1 MQKGGLRMTI
11 EFSASGYKK
20 AELRL
25 YGELVGVSADDFARR
40 LERLGEIDE
49 LLIRINSPGGDL
61 FSGVAIYNLL
71 RRYPAKKIVYID
83 GIAAS
88 AASIVAMAGDVVIM
102 PPSSIFMIHNPQVDG
117 LGGDADNLR
126 RAADS
131 LDEVK
136 KSMVAAYV
144 ERTGLAESAIEKMV
158 SAETWMTATRAVELG
173 FADEIDKKIAVEITA
188 NGGSVMLNGVKI
200 DSERFKRMLA
210 ELDEDDKAEV
220 EELIEELVEKT
231 ADDAIKEGEPV
242 ELAEDDVEVLEEL
255 IGELVEKK
263 VEEVLEEED
272 ELTEEE
278 VSIVARERKRVLALL
293 ALEKKV
299 PGSGS
304 IIRAAIRSGKQ
315 PTEVSMSLLLD
326 DSVRRNATLASRRSG
341 AVRYVPAGG
350 ASPNRRDRAVS
361 SMIAHLKKIKGV
373 R

>member
-1 MQKGGLRMTI
+1 MTI
-11 EFSASGYKK
+11 EFSASGRKK

-40 LERLGEIDE
+40 LERLGDIDE
-49 LLIRINSPGGDL
+49 LMIRINSPGGDL

-158 SAETWMTATRAVELG
+158 SAETWLTATRAVELG

-188 NGGSVMLNGVKI
+188 NGGSIMLNGVRI
-200 DSERFKRMLA
+200 DSERFTRMLA

-220 EELIEELVEKT
+220 EELIEQLVEKT
-231 ADDAIKEGEPV
+231 AGDVVEEGEPV
-242 ELAEDDVEVLEEL
+242 ELAENDVEVLEEL
-255 IGELVEKK
+255 IEELVEKK

-272 ELTEEE
+272 ELIEEEE

-293 ALEKKV
+293 ALGKKV
-299 PGSGS
+299 PGSNS
-304 IIRAAIRSGKQ
+304 IILAAIRSGKQ

-326 DSVRRNATLASRRSG
+326 DSVRRNTTLASRRSG
-341 AVRYVPAGG
+341 AVRYVPSAEKH
-350 ASPNRRDRAVS
+350 SNKRDRAVS
-361 SMIAHLKKIKGV
+361 SMIACLKKIKGV